1 MTAFNELVSKL
12 EELFEM
18 DKADLDFGIH
28 RIIKSKQQQ
37 IRDYLYG
44 SPNEGIQSRL
54 YVKVRQVL
62 SEVSKTE
69 NQHRL
74 DELRQKIK
82 DEFGNRAFDE
92 SGNLV
97 NEDAKKED
105 AGKEYLQLLESS
117 KGGANIEQIENEVYS
132 HLYEFFSRYYEDGDF
147 LSLRRHSDK
156 SRYAIPYNGEEVV
169 LHWANKDQYYI
180 KSSEDLKDY
189 AFTIDGDDKKY
200 RVHFHLTGM
209 DAVANNNKANRA
221 FVYDDEAECETE
233 GDSLVIPV
241 YFKLTEKKVS
251 QKDVISGLL
260 SGIEKNIK
268 KEWKT
273 LLWADDTSYTGKD
286 KRTVIEKHLQNYTKK
301 NTSDYFIHKN
311 LKGFL
316 NQELDFYVK
325 NEVMYL
331 DDIDNRP
338 ADYLESEIVKI
349 KAIRLIAKDLI
360 DFLAQFEN
368 FQKKLWLKKK
378 FVIET
383 NYCITI
389 DRIIAKCP
397 ELIDEIVKSK
407 DQLTEWQRLFCIEEK
422 KLTKKFLEDNQYLVL
437 DTAFFS
443 SEFKYKLL
451 ASMED
456 IDEETNGLL
465 IHGENFQALNLLQE
479 RYKEQVKCV
488 YIDPPYNAQSSE
500 ILYKNSYKHSSW
512 LSLIQDRLIYSKSV
526 LSKIFVNIIAIDEV
540 ENSKLSMMLLDIF
553 NDCEDA
559 CISIVHNPTGQQGKN
574 FSYTHEFAHFVYP
587 ENINCIGLENREDS
601 MRESEPDIRPLRN
614 VSSGINHLRT
624 SAANCFYPIY
634 IKDKKIIGFGD
645 VCSDDFHPESINL
658 IREDG
663 IIEVYPIDPSNV
675 ESKWVFARDTV
686 ESIFD
691 ELTAVFDNKKQ
702 IWDIIRKKSKF
713 RYKSLWEDKR
723 YSANS
728 WGSVVL
734 NNILPGNPF
743 LYPKSIF
750 TVKDCIDAGLNNSK
764 EAFVLDY
771 FAGSGTTAHAIINLN
786 REDNKVEP
794 DSGKR
799 KYILVE
805 MGDYFDTVL
814 KPRIQKVIYAETW
827 RDGKP
832 VNPDTGISHCF
843 KYIRLENYEDTLNN
857 LELEDR
863 QPDLLG
869 LADSV
874 QEDYLLRYM
883 LDVETSKSLI
893 NLDRFEDPFNATLKI
908 YDRSTGELVTKVIDL
923 PETFNYLLGL
933 CVREL
938 RYRDGFLTYEGD
950 NPAGETVLII
960 WRNTKDKNNKELE
973 KFVTDT
979 LRINTA
985 DTEYRAIYING
996 DTTLND
1002 PHKKI
1007 ILTEDAFHKL
1017 MFDVR
1022 EL

>member
-1 MTAFNELVSKL
+1 
-12 EELFEM
+12 
-18 DKADLDFGIH
+18 
-28 RIIKSKQQQ
+28 
-37 IRDYLYG
+37 
-44 SPNEGIQSRL
+44 
-54 YVKVRQVL
+54 
-62 SEVSKTE
+62 
-69 NQHRL
+69 
-74 DELRQKIK
+74 
-82 DEFGNRAFDE
+82 
-92 SGNLV
+92 
-97 NEDAKKED
+97 
-105 AGKEYLQLLESS
+105 
-117 KGGANIEQIENEVYS
+117 
-132 HLYEFFSRYYEDGDF
+132 
-147 LSLRRHSDK
+147 
-156 SRYAIPYNGEEVV
+156 IPYNGEEVV

-189 AFTIDGDDKKY
+189 AFTIDEKDKKY
-200 RVHFHLTGM
+200 RVRFHLTGM
-209 DAVANNNKANRA
+209 DAVTNNNKANRA
-221 FVYDDEAECETE
+221 FVYDDEGKIEATD
-233 GDSLVIPV
+233 DSLVIPV

-251 QKDVISGLL
+251 QKDVIAGLL
-260 SGIEKNIK
+260 AGIEKNIK

-273 LLWADDTSYTGKD
+273 ILWANDPAYTGKD
-286 KRTVIEKHLQNYTKK
+286 KRTIIEKHLQNYTKK

-331 DDIDNRP
+331 DDVDNRP

-349 KAIRLIAKDLI
+349 KAIRQIAKDLI
-360 DFLAQFEN
+360 DFLSQFED

-407 DQLTEWQRLFCIEEK
+407 EQLAEWQRLFNVEEK

-933 CVREL
+933 RVREL

-960 WRNTKDKNNKELE
+960 WRNTKYKNNKELE